1 VDQELSDAEIT
12 KAVARALADEQSRTK
27 QALKDQEARFSAE
40 IHTLTA
46 KVADLL
52 NEAADGTAA
61 MAQAAEDA
69 QAQVLEIEAR
79 MMRDME
85 SALEVETANINR
97 EAERQVQVGTLIRY
111 NFLYFFPLLVLN
123 ILFVVYSA
131 TNSFLFHPFN
141 LEWTFSLCVLK
152 YYNKQ

>member
-12 KAVARALADEQSRTK
+12 KAVARSLADEQSRSK

-40 IHTLTA
+40 IHALTV

-85 SALEVETANINR
+85 SALEVERENIHR

-111 NFLYFFPLLVLN
+111 NFYCVFSLSLIHFNIVL
-123 ILFVVYSA
+123 VVYSA
-131 TNSFLFHPFN
+131 TNPISHHPFG
-141 LEWTFSLCVLK
+141 LR
-152 YYNKQ
+152 